1 MIYGLL
7 NAILCFLLCVLLV
20 PVVRYVVKKLG
31 AGQNILEYVEE
42 HKAKQGTPT
51 MGGVAFLLS
60 MLIGYFVFCAR
71 DYNMYSLVAV
81 ISACAFGLIGLL
93 DDFIKVRLKHN
104 MGLRAYQKF
113 GAQLALGIIIAIFVY
128 KSEMLGSIVLL
139 PGGGSINIGLWVVP
153 LIVLV
158 YLALS
163 NSVNLLD
170 GLDGLSGSVTSVVV
184 LVYTI
189 CMFVSCVGF
198 SDAHSMLM
206 QNLVIFSMGA
216 FGAIIGFLIYNSNP
230 ASIFMGDVGS
240 LGLGGLVASMMVLS
254 RQYVLIFIVG
264 AMYIVTTMSVILQV
278 ISFKLTK
285 KRIFKM
291 APFHHHLQQ
300 SGVKE
305 CKITA
310 FYFIVTVVLGMATIV
325 IYVM

>member
-1 MIYGLL
+1 M
-7 NAILCFLLCVLLV
+7 
-20 PVVRYVVKKLG
+20 
-31 AGQNILEYVEE
+31 
-42 HKAKQGTPT
+42 
-51 MGGVAFLLS
+51 
-60 MLIGYFVFCAR
+60 
-71 DYNMYSLVAV
+71 
-81 ISACAFGLIGLL
+81 
-93 DDFIKVRLKHN
+93 
-104 MGLRAYQKF
+104 
-113 GAQLALGIIIAIFVY
+113 
-128 KSEMLGSIVLL
+128 
-139 PGGGSINIGLWVVP
+139 
-153 LIVLV
+153 
-158 YLALS
+158 
-163 NSVNLLD
+163 
-170 GLDGLSGSVTSVVV
+170 V

-198 SDAHSMLM
+198 SDTHSMLM